1 MAVGESKSRST
12 GKPLGIPALKAAAV
26 QLWPGILICGLA
38 AIAAQFLSTHYG
50 APAMLLALLLGLAL
64 RSATVGAE
72 RVAEGIDFSSRT
84 MLRLGVGL
92 LGARVSLDAI
102 TAMGLDAV
110 WLVIASIL
118 MMICLSFVLARL
130 LGRGWRLAVLTG
142 GSVSICGASAAIAI
156 AAILPRNEH
165 SDRNLS
171 FTVFSVTLLST
182 IAMIA
187 YPIIGKALAL
197 DTHDMALFLGGTIH
211 DVAQVVG
218 AGFSVSD
225 PVGEG
230 STTIKL
236 LRVSM
241 LAPFVMVLS
250 LTLALT
256 GIARQG
262 EASGRPTI
270 VPWFVVMFAAFVAL
284 ASLGIIPQVLQT
296 ALWNISSWLLLVAI
310 VGVGLKTDLK
320 GLLDMPSKAAVLIV
334 IQTLLLAGFVLLWIT
349 IDPLG

>member
-1 MAVGESKSRST
+1 
-12 GKPLGIPALKAAAV
+12 
-26 QLWPGILICGLA
+26 
-38 AIAAQFLSTHYG
+38 
-50 APAMLLALLLGLAL
+50 MLLALLLGLAL
-64 RSATVGAE
+64 QSATVGAE
-72 RVAEGIDFSSRT
+72 RVSEGIAFSST
-84 MLRLGVGL
+84 TLLRLGVGL

-102 TAMGLDAV
+102 MAMGWGAV

-118 MMICLSFVLARL
+118 ITIALSFALAAL
-130 LGRGWRLAVLTG
+130 FGRGWRIAVLTG
-142 GSVSICGASAAIAI
+142 GAVSICGASAAIAI

-187 YPIIGKALAL
+187 YPIVGQALGL
-197 DTHDMALFLGGTIH
+197 NEHDMALFLGGTIH

-225 PVGEG
+225 TVGEG
-230 STTIKL
+230 STAIKL

-241 LAPFVMVLS
+241 LAPFVMTLS
-250 LTLALT
+250 LILAAT
-256 GIARQG
+256 RATERGNAT
-262 EASGRPTI
+262 SKPTI
-270 VPWFVVMFAAFVAL
+270 IPWFIVVFVAFVGLSAW
-284 ASLGIIPQVLQT
+284 GVLPLFVQD

-320 GLLDMPSKAAVLIV
+320 GLLNMPSKAAALIV
-334 IQTLLLAGFVLLWIT
+334 IQTLFLAGFVLLWVLF
-349 IDPLG
+349 DPIG